1 MQRRAGKTRVLIL
14 RAAPKCYAF
23 PLAPRKT
30 ASFSRLRPS
39 FFLFPPAT
47 CNVQHST
54 SAVKKKKKRS
64 REGPEVRRMLGFW
77 AWDTTIALS
86 KHMLSHL
93 PCSNIKPETRRGG
106 PGKWWGK
113 IRGRKTQG
121 KLGGKKRRR
130 TQKQASHPVAGATK
144 NYTQNCQGCVA
155 CRKAGGEH
163 GGKVSGLGGKT
174 NES

>member
-1 MQRRAGKTRVLIL
+1 MLCISLSTQKNRLLFSPAPQFFPFSACHLQR
-14 RAAPKCYAF
+14 
-23 PLAPRKT
+23 
-30 ASFSRLRPS
+30 
-39 FFLFPPAT
+39 AT
-47 CNVQHST
+47 FNIRCQ
-54 SAVKKKKKRS
+54 KKEKKRS

-121 KLGGKKRRR
+121 KLGGKKEKKNAE
-130 TQKQASHPVAGATK
+130 TGIASSCRCNKKLHTK
-144 NYTQNCQGCVA
+144 L
-155 CRKAGGEH
+155 
-163 GGKVSGLGGKT
+163 SGLCCM
-174 NES
+174 